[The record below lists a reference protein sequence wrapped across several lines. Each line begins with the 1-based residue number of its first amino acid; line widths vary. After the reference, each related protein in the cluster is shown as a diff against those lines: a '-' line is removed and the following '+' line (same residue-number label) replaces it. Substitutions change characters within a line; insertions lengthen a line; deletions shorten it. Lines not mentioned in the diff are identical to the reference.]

1 MREENEK
8 DVFKISILKKTMTR
22 FRTSLKLISLIG
34 IASVIIIGA
43 VSLIYKPT
51 YSVTLNGEFIG
62 YIEDKSKL
70 QKQINEYIKNGS
82 EDHVAFVEIEELPE
96 YHLCLLKKDVTTNDE
111 QIFDM
116 VKSLGTVY
124 YRYYA
129 VLEDKEQKA
138 YVETAEQAEQIIEQ
152 LKSKSSDNQDKLTY
166 IEIYETELKE
176 FTTVETAVASLYK
189 APVVKK
195 AKKKVS
201 TAKVNTSTNISNSK
215 KDIGIDLIRPIS
227 GTITSRFGVRSSIRV
242 SAHTGLDIAAPKGTA
257 IKAAASGTVIYSGYK
272 GSYGNLV
279 VISHG
284 NGVQTY
290 YGHCSTLCVS
300 AGDTVS
306 QGAVIAK
313 VGSTGNSTGNHLHL
327 EVRVN
332 GVALNPQNYVY

>member
-1 MREENEK
+1 
-8 DVFKISILKKTMTR
+8 MTR
-22 FRTSLKLISLIG
+22 LRASVKLISLVG
-34 IASVIIIGA
+34 IASVIIVGA

-62 YIEDKSKL
+62 YIENKSAL

-111 QIFDM
+111 EIFEM

-129 VLEDKEQKA
+129 VLENTEQKA
-138 YVETAEQAEQIIEQ
+138 YVSTTDEAEQIIEQ
-152 LKSKSSDNQDKLTY
+152 LKQKLSANQDKLTY
-166 IEIYETELKE
+166 IEVYETELKD
-176 FTTVETAVASLYK
+176 FVTVESAVASLYVK
-189 APVVKK
+189 PEVKK
-195 AKKKVS
+195 ATKKVS
-201 TAKVNTSTNISNSK
+201 SGNVNTSLKISNEK
-215 KDIGIDLIRPIS
+215 KNLGISLIKPIS

-242 SAHTGLDIAAPKGTA
+242 SRHTGLDIAAPKGTP
-257 IKAAASGTVIYSGYK
+257 IKAAASGTVIYAGYK

-279 VISHG
+279 VVSHG

-290 YGHCSTLCVS
+290 YGHCSALCVS

-327 EVRVN
+327 EIRVD
-332 GVALNPQNYVY
+332 GVALNPQNYLY

>member
-1 MREENEK
+1 MVRKIKK

-22 FRTSLKLISLIG
+22 LRASVKLISLVG

-62 YIEDKSKL
+62 YIENKSKL

-82 EDHVAFVEIEELPE
+82 EEHVAFVEIEDLPE

-111 QIFDM
+111 DIFNM

-129 VLEDKEQKA
+129 VLEDTEHKA
-138 YVETAEQAEQIIEQ
+138 YVETTEEAEKIIAQ
-152 LKSKSSDNQDKLTY
+152 LKEKLSANKDKLTY
-166 IEIYETELKE
+166 IEVYETELKE
-176 FTTVETAVASLYK
+176 FTTVETAVASLYQK
-189 APVVKK
+189 PVVKK
-195 AKKKVS
+195 ATKKVS
-201 TAKVNTSTNISNSK
+201 TGNVNTSLKISKENK
-215 KDIGIDLIRPIS
+215 NIGIDLIKPIS
-227 GTITSRFGVRSSIRV
+227 GTISSRFGVRSSIRV
-242 SAHTGLDIAAPKGTA
+242 SAHTGLDIAAPKGTP
-257 IKAAASGTVIYSGYK
+257 IKAAAAGTVIYAGYK

-327 EVRVN
+327 EVRLN
-332 GVALNPQNYVY
+332 GIALNPQNYVY